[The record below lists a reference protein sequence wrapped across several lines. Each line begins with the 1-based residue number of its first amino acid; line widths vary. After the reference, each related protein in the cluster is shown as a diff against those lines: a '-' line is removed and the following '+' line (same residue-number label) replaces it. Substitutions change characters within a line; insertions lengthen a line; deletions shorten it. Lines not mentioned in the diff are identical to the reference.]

1 VKQFYFRLF
10 VTVFVL
16 FYFVVPLT
24 YGQNDASTI
33 VVRGLVVDEVGNP
46 VQNASVDVW
55 QVLTQRQRR
64 GRPLIEW
71 FMEASIETG
80 VDGSFNVSVKKGVNY
95 RFYVYTADLRYVPV
109 VIQRFIDSGPI
120 EELIFRLFPA
130 ASILLEGDV
139 LFVDSFSPWISV
151 SPLTFSI
158 SPVAG
163 SGVDT
168 YSDSIDSFPAHSRF
182 GLSPGQ
188 MVVPANVLLQV
199 EVDAADRSFVI
210 DDLPVLMH
218 GQTTPVD
225 IRKYSLRGNLPI
237 VQGLLEYVEGRLNEA
252 EQKGFYIVAERRDL
266 TRANDLFISAKDKL
280 INELYEECY
289 ADLRQAYVIGE
300 HVSQRILVMYA
311 DVGLSTLVLP
321 FFFSFT
327 AAAIAFFMFEREAKK
342 AIVTCAIYAVLLIVY
357 YFTYPGCRIIGVSSF
372 LQTALIWLGT
382 TLFISFLLP
391 RLFKEKAVKGRI
403 ALRSAII
410 ALFSMAK
417 RGLKR
422 RKLRFILTL
431 VTVSISI
438 MGFVA
443 LTSMSMEYGLIF
455 RGTLQRSPS
464 DGILIREAHLL
475 PIEERREVP
484 FLSLLPKD
492 VDWLQAREGIS
503 LVAPKTENK
512 PYYETIPLGQLTF
525 NGQSEPFYGV
535 LGILPNAEATIT
547 NLDIIVSEGRYLF
560 DDDTDAILLGS
571 RVAEELGVTVG
582 SELSWVSRENT
593 LKVRLVGLIDDSS
606 FESFKDLDGQP
617 IMPQKLYMSVPPDEG
632 VPPVW
637 EPKYCSA
644 DEVVVTTWQTAFNFS
659 SVTSP
664 IWLSRIDAKVEDPEK
679 ILPLTQQIALV
690 RTCRVWASV
699 GRQVYFAKL
708 GAYPEIGGVSIVV
721 PLIIVTLN
729 VAVTML
735 TSVYERRREVYI
747 LSAVGLDPTHIMTL
761 FMAEALIIGVIG
773 SAIGYLLG
781 ISLYRA
787 FPFFLVE
794 VTVRQKFSM
803 GWCLVAVILG
813 VAVTVISSVIQAR
826 GASTI
831 ATPSQLRKWK
841 IEEKPR
847 IQGEPYVFQMP
858 TKVRREDLE
867 FFVSYIEKRLQDYGR
882 GRDFSIERVKR
893 IDEETPEEIVT
904 RVTFRYLYRVPMEHF
919 MANNDLVIV
928 RKRKDSVSTVKLVS
942 RSHDIGEKHFRRI
955 ADLFRRLILEWSTER
970 RMVKEE

>member
-1 VKQFYFRLF
+1 MA
-10 VTVFVL
+10 
-16 FYFVVPLT
+16 PLT
-24 YGQNDASTI
+24 YGQTYSAASAI
-33 VVRGLVVDEVGNP
+33 VVRGMVVDEVGNP

-55 QVLTQRQRR
+55 QVLTQRQHRL
-64 GRPLIEW
+64 RPFIEW

-80 VDGSFNVSVKKGVNY
+80 VDGSFNVSVKGGVDY
-95 RFYVYTADLRYVPV
+95 RFYVYTADLQYVPV
-109 VIQRFIDSGPI
+109 VIQRYIESGPI

-151 SPLTFSI
+151 SPLTFSV

-163 SGVDT
+163 SGVDA
-168 YSDSIDSFPAHSRF
+168 YSDPIDSFPAHSRF
-182 GLSPGQ
+182 GLSPRQ
-188 MVVPANVLLQV
+188 VIVPANALIQV
-199 EVDAADRSFVI
+199 EVDAADKSFVI
-210 DDLPVLMH
+210 EDLPVLRQ
-218 GQTTPVD
+218 GQTISVD
-225 IRKYSLRGNLPI
+225 IRKYSLRCNLPI
-237 VQGLLEYVEGRLNEA
+237 VQELLEYVEGDLNEV
-252 EQKGFYIVAERRDL
+252 EQKGFYIVVERRDL

-280 INELYEECY
+280 IHELYEECY

-300 HVSQRILVMYA
+300 HVSQRILVMYT
-311 DVGLSTLVLP
+311 DVALSTLVLP
-321 FFFSFT
+321 FFFSLT

-342 AIVTCAIYAVLLIVY
+342 AIATCAIYAVLLIVY
-357 YFTYPGCRIIGVSSF
+357 YLTYPGCRIIGVSSF
-372 LQTALIWLGT
+372 LQTALICIGT

-410 ALFSMAK
+410 TLFSMAK

-443 LTSMSMEYGLIF
+443 LTSISMEYGLIF
-455 RGTLQRSPS
+455 RGTLQQSPS
-464 DGILIREAHLL
+464 DGILIREAYLL

-484 FLSLLPKD
+484 FLSLRPID

-525 NGQSEPFYGV
+525 NGQSKPFYGV
-535 LGILPNAEATIT
+535 LGILPSAEATIT
-547 NLDIIVSEGRYLF
+547 NLDIIVSEGRYLS

-571 RVAEELGVTVG
+571 RIAEELGVTLG
-582 SELSWVSRENT
+582 SELSWVSRKTT
-593 LKVRLVGLIDDSS
+593 LKVRLVGLINDSS

-617 IMPQKLYMSVPPDEG
+617 IMPQKLFMSIPPEQG

-637 EPKYCSA
+637 EAKYCSA

-659 SVTSP
+659 SETSP
-664 IWLSRIDAKVEDPEK
+664 IWLSRIDAKVENPEK

-690 RTCRVWASV
+690 RTCQVWASV
-699 GRQVYFAKL
+699 SGQVYFAKL
-708 GAYPEIGGVSIVV
+708 GAYPEIGGVSIAI

-787 FPFFLVE
+787 FPFFLIE
-794 VTVRQKFSM
+794 VTVRQKISM

-813 VAVTVISSVIQAR
+813 VAVTIISSFIQAR

-847 IQGEPYVFQMP
+847 VQGEPYVFLMP

-882 GRDFSIERVKR
+882 GGDFSIEQVKR
-893 IDEETPEEIVT
+893 IDEETSEEIAT
-904 RVTFRYLYRVPMEHF
+904 HLTFRYLNQVPMEHF
-919 MANNDLVIV
+919 IANNDLVIV
-928 RKRKDSVSTVKLVS
+928 RKRKDSISTVKLVS

-970 RMVKEE
+970 RTVKEE